1 MKTFRRITGIAI
13 IVLVILIVANA
24 FFMMGLYD
32 SIKEKTLRTAQ
43 ECLQRADFME
53 MIVRLRKLNYM
64 NDSVIT
70 LHNFDIVGVNDLK
83 GGYYFRDIP
92 GQISASLSE
101 GMRDG
106 FKERGDDVADLDVL
120 SSMFKLEM
128 AEVGLYPEKISS
140 HLGDS
145 ITDKSLWHCTLKYP
159 EDKHAVYTVEFSPMI
174 AHVLLQMS
182 GIISTSV
189 AIMLVAGFL
198 IIYLIH
204 KIRRMRTIDEMK
216 DDFTHN
222 MTHEL
227 KAPLSAAISAADLL
241 QNYYDPKDE
250 ERNRH
255 LLDIIMKRLD
265 MLTDMVNKILT
276 VSTTRYRSI
285 RLNVKNVD
293 VRPIIDNVIETIT
306 VKNLKPTEFKV
317 NIRPEKLSIM
327 TDEHHFTNIL
337 TNLVE
342 NAVKYSDQEV
352 TIQIDIDKTHLSVK
366 DNGIGISNKALPYIF
381 DKFFRESTGDRY
393 TVGGYGLGLYYV
405 NQVVKELGWTI
416 SVTSQKGTGTTFDI
430 KFN

>member
-1 MKTFRRITGIAI
+1 MKTFRRTTVIAI
-13 IVLVILIVANA
+13 IVLVILIVANV

-53 MIVRLRKLNYM
+53 MIVRLRKLNYV

-70 LHNFDIVGVNDLK
+70 LHNFDIVGVSDLK

-92 GQISASLSE
+92 GQISTSLSE
-101 GMRDG
+101 GMHKG
-106 FKERGDDVADLDVL
+106 FDPGEDVANLEVLD
-120 SSMFKLEM
+120 SMFKIEM
-128 AEVGLYPEKISS
+128 AEVGLYPEKVFS

-145 ITDKSLWHCTLKYP
+145 ITDNDLWHCTLKYP
-159 EDKHAVYTVEFSPMI
+159 EEKHSVYTVEFSPMTT
-174 AHVLLQMS
+174 HVLQQMA

-189 AIMLVAGFL
+189 AILLVAGFL

-204 KIRRMRTIDEMK
+204 TIRRMRTIEEMK

-255 LLDIIMKRLD
+255 LLDIIIKRLD

-285 RLNVKNVD
+285 RLNVKEVN
-293 VRPIIDNVIETIT
+293 VRPIVDNVIETIT
-306 VKNLKPTEFKV
+306 VKDVKPTEFKV
-317 NIRPEKLSIM
+317 NIQPEKLSIM

-366 DNGIGISNKALPYIF
+366 DNGIGISSKALPFVF

-416 SVTSQKGTGTTFDI
+416 SVTSQKGTGTTFVI